1 MTTALIVD
9 DDQEI
14 LALLEERLLSMGHE
28 CRKAQ
33 SQTEAEEILED
44 HVFDYILLDL
54 EIPNR
59 FQGRADIV
67 YGHNLLRKIRSTPG
81 HSRTPVIAIT
91 AHGLKSHHLCAET
104 MKLGATDYVG
114 KPFGKEDPLEERIR
128 EALRKHSADKGTE
141 GAGAPT
147 ALTKFA
153 GGDLVFY
160 EDRVEL
166 RGIKIC
172 GAKNSSIKRRVLD
185 LLRERNTKGAFRGFA
200 MKEIADRLKLDRQGA
215 VAEAVADFR
224 RECRERLRDQA
235 GLACDDEDVV
245 ANQSRGYHLRDWITV
260 LEGVDEIEEAAAR
273 RFIKLTENQKGIVR
287 LLRKHGKRTPRQ
299 LADGLDLLGATIAA
313 EMETLSSTKLI
324 ICEGNGAKKC
334 IRLSPSCS
342 VDIPTATGGG
352 DDTQRARK
360 AVS

>member
-9 DDQEI
+9 DDHEI
-14 LALLEERLLSMGHE
+14 LALIEERLLSMGHD

-81 HSRTPVIAIT
+81 HSRTPVLAIT

-104 MKLGATDYVG
+104 MKLGATDFVG
-114 KPFGKEDPLEERIR
+114 KPFGKEDPLEDKIR
-128 EALRKHSADKGTE
+128 DALRAQAGEKGAE
-141 GAGAPT
+141 AAGTPAK
-147 ALTKFA
+147 LTKFA

-160 EDRVEL
+160 ADRVEL
-166 RGIKIC
+166 RGIKVC

-185 LLRERNTKGAFRGFA
+185 LLRERNTKGDYRGFA
-200 MKEIADRLKLDRQGA
+200 MKDIADRLKLDRQGS

-224 RECRERLRDQA
+224 RECRERLRDQ
-235 GLACDDEDVV
+235 GGIACDDEDVV
-245 ANQSRGYHLRDWITV
+245 ANQYRGYHLREWITV
-260 LEGVDEIEEAAAR
+260 LEGLDEVEEAAAR
-273 RFIKLTENQKGIVR
+273 RKLNLTENQKGIVR
-287 LLRKHGKRTPRQ
+287 LIRKHGKRTPRQ
-299 LADGLDLLGATIAA
+299 LSDGLNLLTSIIAS
-313 EMETLSSTKLI
+313 ELERLSAAGLI
-324 ICEGNGAKKC
+324 ITEGNGANKC
-334 IRLSPSCS
+334 IRLASTSQP
-342 VDIPTATGGG
+342 
-352 DDTQRARK
+352 
-360 AVS
+360 VS

>member
-14 LALLEERLLSMGHE
+14 LALIEERLLSMGHD

-81 HSRTPVIAIT
+81 HSRTPVLAIT

-104 MKLGATDYVG
+104 MKLGATDFVG
-114 KPFGKEDPLEERIR
+114 KPFGKEDPLEDKIR
-128 EALRKHSADKGTE
+128 DALRAQTGEKAAE
-141 GAGAPT
+141 VPGAASK
-147 ALTKFA
+147 LTKFA

-160 EDRVEL
+160 ADRVEL
-166 RGIKIC
+166 RGIKVC
-172 GAKNSSIKRRVLD
+172 GAKNSSIKRRILD
-185 LLRERNTKGAFRGFA
+185 LLRERNAKGDYRGFA
-200 MKEIADRLKLDRQGA
+200 MKDIADRLKLDRQGS

-224 RECRERLRDQA
+224 KECRERLRDQA
-235 GLACDDEDVV
+235 GIACEDEDVV
-245 ANQSRGYHLRDWITV
+245 ANQNRGYHLRDWVTV
-260 LEGVDEIEEAAAR
+260 LEGLDEVEEAAAR
-273 RFIKLTENQKGIVR
+273 KKINLTENQKGIVR

-299 LADGLDLLGATIAA
+299 LSDGLDLLSAVVAA
-313 EMETLSSTKLI
+313 EVDGLSTVGLVV
-324 ICEGNGAKKC
+324 CDGNGANRF
-334 IRLSPSCS
+334 IRLA
-342 VDIPTATGGG
+342 PTC
-352 DDTQRARK
+352 
-360 AVS
+360 